1 MKMPSSPDS
10 PAPSTDG
17 EPSTTDEML
26 ERNVGTLLANAGE
39 PPRLSNTARARI
51 RAHLLAAAGAEAP
64 RRRSRVL
71 AWTGAAALATAGVA
85 SLVIATRPT
94 SAPQSLAAGS
104 HRLADGSVAELAAGA
119 ELVVLGP
126 RRVRVHGAAVLD
138 VVPGAGRFVVE
149 TATGTVEALGT
160 RFWVQASD
168 QATDAAVLRGQVALR
183 ARGAQASAEVV
194 LGAGEGGRVDQSGPP
209 RRQSVPRL
217 SHLTSWVKALRDDK
231 EAAPVAA
238 RRGTLYARD
247 PNFPDSG
254 ETPLPMKQLTVDVVL
269 DQRVARVAID
279 HTFHNASDAVRE
291 GMYRFAIPPDA
302 ALQRLSMYVGG
313 VLMESAVVER
323 MRARRVYEDLVL
335 RRVDPALL
343 EHDGPGKLALRV
355 YPLAPRE
362 DKRLALAYTQSLPRL
377 YDTWSLTVP
386 LPKIDQ
392 PVDDVRFVLRLADC
406 ATCEVSS
413 PSHQLA
419 VTRKGEGVELAYH
432 GTSVV
437 PGDSLVLHVRERR
450 TGATAAR
457 HRDGNDDYYLLRAPG
472 ELSTTTPAA
481 KRRHWMILQDASASR
496 GPLERRAQ
504 AELISALVRELDEQD
519 QVAITSF
526 DLTPHPLLPFRRVQ
540 DVDPAALAS
549 TLRDAPGGIGATDL
563 GRALDA
569 AVEALRAA
577 GATEP
582 MIVYLGDGVA
592 TAGERRLD
600 GLRARVA
607 GKATFIGLAIGD
619 GADPSLLG
627 GLAAATG
634 GLVTTFDL
642 SDDLRWRAFDLVATL
657 HTARVTGLAA
667 TLLDR
672 AGRPL
677 EGALL
682 RAPQLAEGEEVELLA
697 KLPAGTELAAVEL
710 TGQLDGAPW
719 RQRLELG
726 AATWARGDTGYVP
739 RLWAQ
744 REIDRLL
751 MAKHEPVIAPP
762 CNTASCPEAR
772 DLREAR
778 DEGLRKQIVAL
789 GTRFF
794 LLSRHTSLLV
804 LENDAMYAQYGVAKG
819 RGQTWAPY
827 ELPARL
833 PAAPKVPAPVPSAP
847 AASEL
852 TRAPWSSF
860 GELSS
865 LLDEPSDQGL
875 ANPWLGYGY
884 SYGSIGYGGHGQPF
898 ESRSRAS
905 GAERKLADDV
915 FVDADRDA
923 EARGIGEDKS
933 PDLAKSAAS
942 AESASTEDDLLFDMT
957 SQGASIRASQSVGFG
972 RAGVARRSYWGG
984 GPGLPFGGGTWPR
997 DLGELLPSL
1006 SLDEVERARRAL
1018 RRIAPEGIAVDQG
1031 ALPEVD
1037 AAAATL
1043 LREAAAALP
1052 AGTYQWGSLEVSL
1065 DDRRRLG
1072 WRRTLPSSLQENA
1085 GFDGS
1090 RLVRHYPELDVAATR
1105 ALAPGDDLAVAW
1117 TLFPLWIAPVE
1128 SYARRFRITLR
1139 GDELLL
1145 TPRGAAPAAAPAL
1158 VHVFEQRRLRQ
1169 VRDGF
1174 GHVLLEV
1181 TWQGDL
1187 PVAARLHDRSIAVR
1201 FEPSRVPD
1209 AATAYL
1215 AGAPSVQL
1223 ELPVRSRE
1231 RRAEELAR
1239 APLGSAAWRQRVH
1252 QLLASQTVSGDLS
1265 GLASTLRELSA
1276 HGPLSAG
1283 ELALAS
1289 GALPELPL
1297 DQRARLLEGQHAV
1310 TQALRYLS
1318 ERISRDRGRRGRPRP
1333 PAAPPALGGAL
1344 GAMLETL
1351 HALDLVTANKLDLA
1365 LARAALLPAE
1375 ATAWRALL
1383 ASAVIVALPQS
1394 KLEPERVLP
1403 LLTSLG
1409 QDQQNQARWQV
1420 AAAYFSRPSAASSR
1434 VARERLAELLETMD
1448 LTAAPPTMTLS
1459 LWSVLTS
1466 GGTDTARWDISF
1478 PRWRDRVLAQG
1489 SFAHVM
1495 MLIQQAPYDREL
1507 DTARALARA
1516 AELAG
1521 SDQHRLAQVTEQ
1533 ALAHRQAGWAWLTL
1547 RPLLDTAISPRLARI
1562 AAAAAQLA
1570 DQPEQALRALELAVR
1585 ATLDGPGALSAS
1597 SLRLELAQLLG
1608 YAAQAVA
1615 RDTGARRAGIL
1626 AKAEEYAARW
1636 RELDPQGHAER
1647 ALAQVYL
1654 AAGQVPEALRLL
1666 SSAIDRD
1673 PMSGAAWAE
1682 LAVQLQSVGKVEE
1695 SVPLWHEA
1703 VILDQTN
1710 PTWRV
1715 RKAQALVGLGRR
1727 AEARE
1732 VLREIVARRWNV
1744 RWEWEVQE
1752 ARSLLRQVERD
1763 Q

>member
-1 MKMPSSPDS
+1 MKTPTSPDS
-10 PAPSTDG
+10 PSPSAGG
-17 EPSTTDEML
+17 ESSASDEVL

-39 PPRLSNTARARI
+39 PPRLSSAARARI
-51 RAHLLAAAGAEAP
+51 RAHLLATAGAEAP
-64 RRRSRVL
+64 RRSSRVL
-71 AWTGAAALATAGVA
+71 AWAGAAALATAGVTALVVAGRSPSA
-85 SLVIATRPT
+85 SP
-94 SAPQSLAAGS
+94 SYAAGS

-168 QATDAAVLRGQVALR
+168 QATDAAVLRGQIALR
-183 ARGAQASAEVV
+183 ARGEQASGEVV

-231 EAAPVAA
+231 EAAPMAA

-419 VTRKGEGVELAYH
+419 VTRKGEGVELTYH

-457 HRDGNDDYYLLRAPG
+457 YRDGADDYYLLRVPG
-472 ELSTTTPAA
+472 ELPTKPPAA

-504 AELISALVRELDEQD
+504 AELVSALVREFDEQD

-540 DVDPAALAS
+540 DVDPAVLAS

-600 GLRARVA
+600 GLRARIA

-657 HTARVTGLAA
+657 HTARVTGVAA
-667 TLLDR
+667 TLLDP

-697 KLPAGTELAAVEL
+697 KLPSGTELAAIEL

-719 RQRLELG
+719 RQRLALG
-726 AATWARGDTGYVP
+726 AATWARGNTGYVP

-762 CNTASCPEAR
+762 CNTASCPETR
-772 DLREAR
+772 ELREAR

-804 LENDAMYAQYGVAKG
+804 LENDAMYAQYGVTKG

-833 PAAPKVPAPVPSAP
+833 PVPPKPAPPQAP
-847 AASEL
+847 AAPSGSEL

-860 GELSS
+860 GELLG
-865 LLDEPSDQGL
+865 LLDTPASLRASTPWAAYRYRGL
-875 ANPWLGYGY
+875 RDL
-884 SYGSIGYGGHGQPF
+884 S
-898 ESRSRAS
+898 SRA
-905 GAERKLADDV
+905 GHFEHRLNDDV
-915 FVDADRDA
+915 FVDRDSGDEAAQTGVEEKA
-923 EARGIGEDKS
+923 E
-933 PDLAKSAAS
+933 LAKSSMNADKEMAPL
-942 AESASTEDDLLFDMT
+942 ADL
-957 SQGASIRASQSVGFG
+957 ASQAAAVSPSESVAFG
-972 RAGVARRSYWGG
+972 RLGGLARRSSRGY
-984 GPGLPFGGGTWPR
+984 GPGLPLAHLWSGGWPR
-997 DLGELLPSL
+997 DLSALVPAL
-1006 SLDEVERARRAL
+1006 SLDELERTRRAL
-1018 RRIAPEGIAVDQG
+1018 RHLAPEVVAVDQG
-1031 ALPEVD
+1031 VPPDVD
-1037 AAAATL
+1037 AAAAAL

-1052 AGTYQWGSLEVSL
+1052 AGRYQWGSLELSL
-1065 DDRRRLG
+1065 DGKRRLG
-1072 WRRTLPSSLQENA
+1072 WRRTLPSGLQETA
-1085 GFDGS
+1085 GFDGT

-1105 ALAPGDDLAVAW
+1105 ALAIGDELAVAFSV
-1117 TLFPLWIAPVE
+1117 FPLWIAPVE
-1128 SYARRFRITLR
+1128 SYARRFRVALH
-1139 GDELLL
+1139 GDEVSL
-1145 TPRGAAPAAAPAL
+1145 TPRGAAPTAAPAL
-1158 VHVFEQRRLRQ
+1158 VLVFERRHLRQ

-1174 GHVLLEV
+1174 GRVLLEV
-1181 TWQGDL
+1181 TWQGDQ
-1187 PVAARLHDRSIAVR
+1187 PIAARLQGQAIAVR
-1201 FEPSRVPD
+1201 FEPDRLED
-1209 AATAYL
+1209 ASVAHL

-1223 ELPVRSRE
+1223 ELPVRTPA

-1239 APLGSAAWRQRVH
+1239 EPAGSAAWRQRTH
-1252 QLLASQTVSGDLS
+1252 QLLASLFVVGDPA
-1265 GLASTLRELSA
+1265 GLADTLRTLSA
-1276 HGPLSAG
+1276 HGPLTPG
-1283 ELALAS
+1283 ELVLCSAAM
-1289 GALPELPL
+1289 PELPPA
-1297 DQRARLLEGQHAV
+1297 QSARLLESPHPVAQ
-1310 TQALRYLS
+1310 TLRLLL
-1318 ERISRDRGRRGRPRP
+1318 ERFARERGRRGRVP
-1333 PAAPPALGGAL
+1333 PPSAPPALGGVL
-1344 GAMLETL
+1344 GALLETL
-1351 HALDLVTANKLDLA
+1351 YTSDLVKAGKLELA
-1365 LARAALLPAE
+1365 LERAEQLAPE
-1375 ATAWRALL
+1375 ATAWRLIAASELL
-1383 ASAVIVALPQS
+1383 GALPRS
-1394 KLEPERVLP
+1394 KVEPERLLP
-1403 LLTSLG
+1403 LLDSLG
-1409 QDQQNQARWQV
+1409 PRLRNEARWQI
-1420 AAAYFSRPSAASSR
+1420 AAAYLARPGAAASR
-1434 VARERLAELLETMD
+1434 TGNERLAELLPTME
-1448 LTAAPPTMTLS
+1448 LTAPPPSFELPLWYQLTERGSAP
-1459 LWSVLTS
+1459 
-1466 GGTDTARWDISF
+1466 ARWDLVY

-1489 SFAHVM
+1489 DLAHV
-1495 MLIQQAPYDREL
+1495 LLLAAETPHDREPDVL
-1507 DTARALARA
+1507 RALTRAVELAGRDQRALAEV
-1516 AELAG
+1516 AELAI
-1521 SDQHRLAQVTEQ
+1521 S
-1533 ALAHRQAGWAWLTL
+1533 RQLSTWAWSVL
-1547 RPLLDTAISPRLARI
+1547 RPLLDAPMSPELARLASLT
-1562 AAAAAQLA
+1562 AQLSS
-1570 DQPEQALRALELAVR
+1570 QPAEALRALELAVR
-1585 ATLDGPGALSAS
+1585 ASLDDSYTASAAFADFHQL
-1597 SLRLELAQLLG
+1597 LRL
-1608 YAAQAVA
+1608 AAEAA
-1615 RDTGARRAGIL
+1615 LRESGARRAEL
-1626 AKAEEYAARW
+1626 VQKAEELAALW
-1636 RELDPQGHAER
+1636 RSLDGSAPVDR
-1647 ALAQVYL
+1647 PLAQVYF
-1654 AAGQVPEALRLL
+1654 AIGQPAEALRLL
-1666 SSAIDRD
+1666 SSAVDRD
-1673 PMSGAAWAE
+1673 PMSGPVWGE
-1682 LAVQLQSVGKVEE
+1682 LAGQVQGAGLVEE
-1695 SVPLWHEA
+1695 SVALWHEA
-1703 VILDQTN
+1703 LILDQTN
-1710 PTWRV
+1710 PIWRL
-1715 RKAQALVGLGRR
+1715 RKAQALRALGRKQ
-1727 AEARE
+1727 EARE
-1732 VLREIVARRWNV
+1732 VLRQVAARRWNV

-1752 ARSLLRQVERD
+1752 ARALLREVERD